1 MPRSPATSGRCQYY
15 LAQSLDGYLAE
26 SDGGLD
32 WLVRFGGESE
42 IDASAATDG
51 AFDRFFA
58 DVGAVA
64 MGSATYE
71 FILSS
76 ESASWPYPETP
87 SWVFTSRELPQPE
100 GADVRFAR
108 GPLRPAYEQMK
119 AAAGE
124 RNVWVVGGGD
134 LAMQFADAQ
143 LLDELHLTIVPV
155 VLGEGLP
162 TFPGRLRQPLRL
174 TGTRAFRNGMVEL
187 RYDFVR

>member
-76 ESASWPYPETP
+76 EPASWPYPETP
-87 SWVFTSRELPQPE
+87 SWDFTSRELPQPE